1 MDGIWGLGESINKYP
16 YESMNMVKESKCR
29 VTELM
34 FAVLPT
40 QTTGKYSGAINFIFL
55 GDCNVKNK
63 ITMKI
68 LTDIKLSI
76 GVRIMFNIYSFKELN
91 ICYAF

>member
-1 MDGIWGLGESINKYP
+1 MDGIWGLGESINMYP
-16 YESMNMVKESKCR
+16 YESMNMVRGSKCM

-34 FAVLPT
+34 CSVFQT
-40 QTTGKYSGAINFIFL
+40 QTIRNSLGAINFIFL

-68 LTDIKLSI
+68 LTDIKFSI
-76 GVRIMFNIYSFKELN
+76 GVWIMFNIYSFKEWN
-91 ICYAF
+91 ICHAF